1 MPLVGREAQLRQL
14 TRLLGEPAG
23 GGLTVA
29 EVVGEPGLGKTRLL
43 EELRD
48 RTGRRLLGWG
58 RGVEFEPRPAFGMFV
73 EALDPLL
80 ADHVLPAALRTRLA
94 SVFPAC
100 AGRDT
105 DGLDLDAERFV
116 LHRAVIRAL
125 ELLAEHRG
133 LVLVLDDVH
142 WCDPASAELLA
153 QLLRQPPRAPVLLI
167 AAYRPR
173 QLPSAVAA
181 VLTRA
186 VPAGSS
192 RRIELG
198 PLELAEARRL
208 LGPGVGGLRAAARHL
223 ASGGNPFYLE
233 ALSGAPAAALHPHQ
247 LAEAVPAPAKT
258 ALLAEFTRLP
268 EQVRLVAKAAAVIGD
283 PIEPHLVAVA
293 AGLGLAATLAAA
305 QQLIAADLLRANGPE
320 RVVTFR
326 HPLLR
331 AAVYESAS
339 PLWQSTAHRRVA
351 DLLRERGAPA
361 VQLAPHLARC
371 GEIGDASA
379 IEVLTRAAENLQLHA
394 PAAAASL
401 HRAALRLTPEDA
413 GLPRL
418 RLQLGYATS
427 IALTGD
433 VEEAL
438 TVLHDILART
448 PGDDDLRQ
456 TAVGRCA
463 LLHRWRGQLADS
475 ETLVRR
481 ELDRAPMTDTPAGA
495 VLWLTRGLIEFRRGG
510 YQSALAATRLGWA
523 AAIWCKDPSLQIA
536 ARAMAV
542 LFAPPDGGAE
552 ARDNLDMAATALDKL
567 PDAQVLPL
575 WNTLT
580 WVAMAEQTHDRHA
593 DAVRHL
599 DRGLHLARQRH
610 QHLLICEFL
619 TPRAVSLSALGR
631 LPEAATTVRDAIE
644 AARLVGALPPY
655 LIGLT
660 ELLTIARWRGGVE
673 AARAEAA
680 EVHPDV
686 YDSDF
691 QLGAWVLFRRTAA
704 RLALGEAADF
714 RAEVQAL
721 GGPGLPGLLHAYRP
735 EHYETLTEAALARG
749 ALIEA
754 RDWAARAEAT
764 AEQNRPRG
772 WGFALLARA
781 RVQLTETEGWA
792 AAQTATAAAR
802 SFHTAGDLVH
812 TGRSRLLTGIALAEA
827 GHRER
832 ALGELDRAAALFT
845 GAGAELLLKETTRQQ
860 RRLGLR
866 RVPTGPGPTHSAP
879 GDLTRRESEVAAL
892 AGEGLT
898 NKAIATRLFLSE
910 RTVETHLARVYR
922 KLGVPRRS
930 ALVAHLHRG
939 VS

>member
-1 MPLVGREAQLRQL
+1 MPLVGRDSQLRQL
-14 TRLLGEPAG
+14 TRLLDDLPG
-23 GGLTVA
+23 GRLSVA

-43 EELRD
+43 EELRERAD
-48 RTGRRLLGWG
+48 GVLLGWG

-80 ADHVLPAALRTRLA
+80 ADHPLPAALRARLA

-100 AGRDT
+100 AGRAA
-105 DGLDLDAERFV
+105 DGLGLDAERFQ

-125 ELLAEHRG
+125 ELLAEHRP

-153 QLLRQPPRAPVLLI
+153 QLLRHRPRRPILLI
-167 AAYRPR
+167 TAYRPR

-198 PLELAEARRL
+198 PLDLTEATRL
-208 LGPGVGGLRAAARHL
+208 LGPAVGGLRAAALHQ
-223 ASGGNPFYLE
+223 ASGGNPLYLQ
-233 ALSGAPAAALHPHQ
+233 ALARAPESALHPHQ
-247 LAEAVPAPAKT
+247 LAEQVPAPAKS

-268 EQVRLVAKAAAVIGD
+268 EQVRLVAKAAAVIGE
-283 PIEPHLVAVA
+283 PIEPELVAAA
-293 AGLGLAATLAAA
+293 AGIGLPETLAAA
-305 QQLIAADLLRANGPE
+305 QQLVAADLLRANEPD
-320 RVVTFR
+320 RSVTFR

-339 PLWQSTAHRRVA
+339 PLWQATAHRRVA
-351 DLLRERGAPA
+351 ELLRARGAPA
-361 VQLAPHLARC
+361 TQLAPHLARC
-371 GEIGDASA
+371 GKVGDSSA
-379 IEVLTRAAENLQLHA
+379 IQVLTTAAENLQLHA

-401 HRAALRLTPEDA
+401 HRAALRLTTADA
-413 GLPRL
+413 GVDRL

-427 IALTGD
+427 IALTGN

-438 TVLHDILART
+438 SVLHDILAHT

-475 ETLVRR
+475 DTLVRR

-510 YQSALAATRLGWA
+510 YKSALAATRLAWA
-523 AAIWCKDPSLQIA
+523 AAIWCRDPSLQIA

-542 LFAPPDGGAE
+542 LFAPPDGGDE
-552 ARDNLDMAATALDKL
+552 AIANLDMAATALDQL
-567 PDAQVLPL
+567 PDEQVLPL
-575 WNTLT
+575 WNTLM
-580 WVAMAEQTHDRHA
+580 WVAMAEQSHDRHT
-593 DAVRHL
+593 DALRHL

-610 QHLLICEFL
+610 QHLLLSEFL
-619 TPRAVSLSALGR
+619 TPRAVSLAALGK
-631 LPEAATTVRDAIE
+631 LPEAATTARDAIE

-660 ELLTIARWRGGVE
+660 ALLTTARWRGQIE
-673 AARAEAA
+673 TALAES
-680 EVHPDV
+680 EDVHPGA

-691 QLGAWVLFRRTAA
+691 QLGAWVLFSRTAA
-704 RLALGEAADF
+704 RFALGEPVDF
-714 RAEVQAL
+714 RAEVEAL
-721 GGPGLPGLLHAYRP
+721 GGPELPGLLHAYRP

-749 ALIEA
+749 ALTEA
-754 RDWAARAEAT
+754 GEWAERASRVADR
-764 AEQNRPRG
+764 NRPRG
-772 WGFALLARA
+772 WGFAHLARA
-781 RVQLTETEGWA
+781 RMQLA
-792 AAQTATAAAR
+792 AADGAAAAR
-802 SFHTAGDLVH
+802 TATTAARGFHSAGDVVQ
-812 TGRSRLLTGIALAEA
+812 TGRARLLAGLGWDAAGDREQALA
-827 GHRER
+827 
-832 ALGELDRAAALFT
+832 ELDRAAALFT
-845 GAGAELLLKETTRQQ
+845 GSGAELLLKETTRHQ
-860 RRLGLR
+860 RRLGR
-866 RVPTGPGPTHSAP
+866 RCAPPGPGPAHSAP
-879 GDLTRRESEVAAL
+879 GALTRRESEVAAL

-930 ALVAHLHRG
+930 ALVAHLHRSVG
-939 VS
+939 